1 MILNGHNVNYTEE
14 FVEQNIFLDREELSL
29 VSESKKS
36 FMLDNNIYK
45 LDIKNNKNNK
55 FDLYYKG
62 DELKNIL
69 ENKKVKAKK
78 HNTYVISLNNIF
90 ITSDSKEL
98 NNGIV
103 KSHSITYG
111 PYIELRLNHYQ
122 IIITGENLDKDTV
135 SLYTTYKSKKNKKI
149 AMGYK
154 VIKKEVN
161 QFIGEIEVND
171 FIQDFE
177 TIIEN
182 NSNEDVNIKSMTII
196 VK

>member
-1 MILNGHNVNYTEE
+1 
-14 FVEQNIFLDREELSL
+14 
-29 VSESKKS
+29 
-36 FMLDNNIYK
+36 MLDNNIYK

-78 HNTYVISLNNIF
+78 HNTYVIPLNNIF
-90 ITSDSKEL
+90 TTSDSKEL

-103 KSHSITYG
+103 KSHSIMYG
-111 PYIELRLNHYQ
+111 PYIELRPNHYQ
-122 IIITGENLDKDTV
+122 IIITGENLDKDAV
-135 SLYTTYKSKKNKKI
+135 SLYTTYKNKKNKKI